1 MTSYGDPEKERDKV
15 WLKME
20 KEINGNQIFTVCMHC
35 SCKCKSN
42 HTSNINKASDHS
54 GSNNSPKL
62 VSDIPALMDLQIP
75 EEIIYKHSKEMKKE
89 EIKDAAKKH
98 TESIPSLMSCVVP
111 NSFIY
116 RHLCD
121 SSVLTQQISLK
132 HKQGFNF
139 LFPTTIFPTPAST
152 FNSTLIS
159 HKKM

>member
-1 MTSYGDPEKERDKV
+1 
-15 WLKME
+15 ME
-20 KEINGNQIFTVCMHC
+20 KKIDGNQIFTVCMHC

-42 HTSNINKASDHS
+42 HTPNINRTSNDS
-54 GSNNSPKL
+54 GSSNSPKL

-75 EEIIYKHSKEMKKE
+75 EEIIYKHSQEMKKE
-89 EIKDAAKKH
+89 ANKDAAKQD

-116 RHLCD
+116 KHSCG
-121 SSVLTQQISLK
+121 SSVLMQQISLK
-132 HKQGFNF
+132 HKQGFNL

-152 FNSTLIS
+152 FTSTIIS

>member
-1 MTSYGDPEKERDKV
+1 MER
-15 WLKME
+15 
-20 KEINGNQIFTVCMHC
+20 EIDGNKIFTACMHC

-42 HTSNINKASDHS
+42 HTSNITKTIDHS
-54 GSNNSPKL
+54 ESNNSPKL

-75 EEIIYKHSKEMKKE
+75 EEIIYKHSQELKKE
-89 EIKDAAKKH
+89 AIKDAAKQN
-98 TESIPSLMSCVVP
+98 TEFIPSLMSCVVP

-116 RHLCD
+116 RHLCG
-121 SSVLTQQISLK
+121 SSVLAQQISLK

-152 FNSTLIS
+152 FTSTLIS